1 MCIRDRTLILA
12 SRPVHCH
19 LSIFF
24 AHAEAAPGCTSCR
37 MLTFTLIPD
46 HLGMS
51 VEGGQRTVKEVAMT
65 KTLLI
70 AAALIA
76 GIGFAVAQDQV
87 PGNKSE
93 AATPVPP
100 AQQNAPPDKVAP
112 DPLNSP
118 NAVTPDAKAEANAPA
133 LKMDSGAEKKLPAS
147 EGATSG
153 QDTTATASV
162 TRGTQISAGLLALA
176 RMLAMF
182 RGAGGARSGMGGG

>member
-1 MCIRDRTLILA
+1 
-12 SRPVHCH
+12 
-19 LSIFF
+19 
-24 AHAEAAPGCTSCR
+24 

-93 AATPVPP
+93 AATPAPP
-100 AQQNAPPDKVAP
+100 AQQNAPPDKVTP
-112 DPLNSP
+112 GPLNSS

-153 QDTTATASV
+153 QDTT
-162 TRGTQISAGLLALA
+162 RP
-176 RMLAMF
+176 RP
-182 RGAGGARSGMGGG
+182 